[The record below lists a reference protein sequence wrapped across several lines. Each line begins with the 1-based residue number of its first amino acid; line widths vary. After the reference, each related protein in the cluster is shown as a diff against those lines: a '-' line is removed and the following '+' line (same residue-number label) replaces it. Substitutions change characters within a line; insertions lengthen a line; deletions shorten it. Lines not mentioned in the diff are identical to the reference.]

1 MQENLFIDEDLHLV
15 SNEEDICKVLEFI
28 ETNFTVDVDVKKINN
43 NFVKLNNFLN
53 KNKIIIGE
61 FEAEK
66 LLDKSEKLR
75 NSFYSMYLAQALTF
89 VNRLTGLN
97 VLLDLYCVRN
107 GYEIESD
114 SDSLYEE
121 RGNDLDLYKV
131 YLNDIG
137 KFKLL
142 TREEEIE
149 LSNMGE
155 EGRIKLVEHNLRL
168 AISIA
173 KKFRGQGVAFADLI
187 QAANE
192 GLMTAA
198 RKFDSSKG
206 CKFSTYATWWTK
218 QSVQREIVNS
228 SRNIRIPFEVHDNI
242 RRIKK
247 EVERYLKE
255 NNGKMPSDKEIY
267 LVLGITEENFE
278 IAMKYMNSSVSLSS
292 PIQNSDDNDGELG
305 DFIEDESFQIETGID
320 NYFYEEFN
328 KLFMNCPYL
337 NEREREILKYRYGFY
352 GVPYNYENI
361 SKIIKVSRERIRQIE
376 KAAIR
381 KLRFD
386 ENIKNYAGFEMR
398 FGIRKI

>member
-1 MQENLFIDEDLHLV
+1 MQEVIYNEEDLHFI
-15 SNEEDICKVLEFI
+15 SSEEDINKVINFI
-28 ETNFTVDVDVKKINN
+28 ENTFTDGDSKKHND
-43 NFVKLNNFLN
+43 NFVKLNNFLS
-53 KNKIIIGE
+53 KNNIVIGDL
-61 FEAEK
+61 EAEK
-66 LLDKSEKLR
+66 LLDKSLKLR
-75 NSFYSMYLAQALTF
+75 KSFYSMYLAHALI
-89 VNRLTGLN
+89 RLSRFTNLN
-97 VLLDLYCVRN
+97 VLIDLYCVRN
-107 GYEIESD
+107 GYEIEND
-114 SDSLYEE
+114 IDALYEE
-121 RGNDLDLYKV
+121 KGKDLDLYKV
-131 YLNDIG
+131 YLNDISQ
-137 KFKLL
+137 FKLL

-149 LSNMGE
+149 LTNMGE
-155 EGRIKLVEHNLRL
+155 EGRMKLVEHNLRL

-173 KKFRGQGVAFADLI
+173 KKFRGQGVAFEDLI

-192 GLMTAA
+192 GIMTAA
-198 RKFDSSKG
+198 RKFDANKG
-206 CKFSTYATWWTK
+206 CKFSTYATWWAR
-218 QSVQREIVNS
+218 QSVQREIINS
-228 SRNIRIPFEVHDNI
+228 SRNIRIPAEVHDNI
-242 RRIKK
+242 RRIKN
-247 EVERYLKE
+247 ELERYLKE

-267 LVLGITEENFE
+267 LVLGITKENFE
-278 IAMKYMNSSVSLSS
+278 MAKKYMTSSVSLSS

-376 KAAIR
+376 KSAIR